1 MKPSLLITVI
11 ALMLCYF
18 PAPAQRTTRSRLHAK
33 QHVAE
38 EPADTPIYIIPD
50 AGSFIISGFDKPV
63 NSKRATFPFTNIT
76 GPPVTELFL
85 TINYTDTSARQLHRQ
100 SRRVI
105 RTVTPGETLLI
116 DYPSFDRQGSF
127 YYHLSRKP
135 RVQATPF
142 DVTITVD
149 SVRILPAVQK

>member
-1 MKPSLLITVI
+1 MKTSLLISII
-11 ALMLCYF
+11 ALLIGTL
-18 PAPAQRTTRSRLHAK
+18 PAPAQRTTRTRLHAK
-33 QHVAE
+33 PHVVT
-38 EPADTPIYIIPD
+38 EPADTPIYIIPE
-50 AGSFIISGFDKPV
+50 AGSFIISGFDKPL
-63 NSKRATFPFTNIT
+63 NSKRETFHFTNIT
-76 GPPVTELFL
+76 DYTVTELFL

-105 RTVTPGETLLI
+105 RTVSPGETLLI

-149 SVRILPAVQK
+149 SVRILPAAQ